1 MLKLEDSKRVLHG
14 AQLGNRD
21 KLLVL
26 LAIEPVEPL
35 SVAKIKE
42 RCLSVGV
49 AKLAKKNISD
59 ILARS
64 DGTVA
69 RTSKGWE
76 IQQPGIERVM
86 ELAQAARVNLVVTHS
101 SRSLRGH
108 ADSISDPLTKSFVM
122 EAIHCFEAKQY
133 RAAVVFS
140 WAGAV
145 ALLHQRV
152 FSTKL
157 AEFNAE
163 ASRRDS
169 KWRVAK
175 QQDDLG
181 RMKEHDFLDVCEA
194 IGILGKNVKQILQN
208 NCLALRN
215 ACGHP
220 NSASIA
226 ENSVAAHIEKL
237 VKNVFSRLEGEV
249 GFKANQ
255 DSSRTTPTFERED
268 GSP

>member
-1 MLKLEDSKRVLHG
+1 MLNLEDAKRIVHG
-14 AQLGNRD
+14 PEVGNRD
-21 KLLVL
+21 QLLVL

-35 SVAKIKE
+35 TVEEIRE
-42 RCLSVGV
+42 RCVGV
-49 AKLAKKNISD
+49 GVPKLAKKNISD

-64 DGTVA
+64 SRSVA
-69 RTSKGWE
+69 RTGAGWE
-76 IQQPGIERVM
+76 IQQLGVERVR
-86 ELAQAARVNLVVTHS
+86 ELAQTANVDLVVTHS

-108 ADSISDPLTKSFVM
+108 SDSISDPLTKSFVV
-122 EAIHCFEAKQY
+122 EAIHCFEAKQF

-145 ALLHQRV
+145 ALIHKHV
-152 FSTKL
+152 FSTKI

-163 ASRRDS
+163 ATRRDP
-169 KWRVAK
+169 KWRSAK

-194 IGILGKNVKQILQN
+194 IGIMGKNVKQILQN
-208 NCLALRN
+208 ECLMLRN

-237 VKNVFSRLEGEV
+237 IKNVFSR
-249 GFKANQ
+249 F
-255 DSSRTTPTFERED
+255 
-268 GSP
+268 